1 MNGSMTMRDAQCNRR
16 SGVERSPRAR
26 QEGPS
31 VHAIMVR
38 KRRKTLIVCAPCHD
52 WIHANPVASRHKSLE
67 SPVPGK
73 RARRVW
79 WEAAWKR
86 PEFMR
91 NEHGTSPG
99 SPPYWE

>member
-1 MNGSMTMRDAQCNRR
+1 MQPAE
-16 SGVERSPRAR
+16 VAL
-26 QEGPS
+26 S
-31 VHAIMVR
+31 V
-38 KRRKTLIVCAPCHD
+38 LQ
-52 WIHANPVASRHKSLE
+52 SLE

-99 SPPYWE
+99 SPPYVRHEAHCYIARSAGRDERRYLWI